1 MTTTENG
8 EPVVRQS
15 AAAGKVRALVWL
27 FHMAL
32 PVLALWL
39 LLVRPDLD
47 LRWEHHPGH
56 FWLVFSVAAINVILA
71 MRVQGAAKSRGDPR
85 LLLVSFAFTIAAGFL
100 LLHALATP
108 GVLLGGPNG
117 GFEIATPV
125 GLAVASVFFAV
136 ASLEMSPAH
145 ASWVVENEFAI
156 RLTVLAIMVAWGVVS
171 VAGLPPLAVPMPEQA
186 AGALSLMAGL
196 GIAAYLFSAARFMA
210 THRRHPAVMLV
221 ALITAATLLAEALA
235 TTVWARS
242 WQLSWWLWHLLM
254 AAAFGFVAYSA
265 YVQYQRE
272 GSAVGIFDGIASR
285 QTVSEV
291 REEYGGALETLTN
304 TLQRSASIG
313 LSEDEVDLITAGLRT
328 RFSLTEGQT
337 EVLARAASALAAER
351 DQATRLAAL
360 SRFGTEARIEQGIE
374 GMLDLVVTIVAEG
387 FAPDVMRIGEGGD
400 GLVFPERYT
409 TGDWPADGDRHSVSI
424 EVGSGQRAVLEFA
437 RPGGRF
443 EPGDVALME
452 TLGAEL
458 AIALD
463 NVRLYDQVDTL
474 FRRYLSP
481 DVAETLR
488 RDPSRSELGGSVVEL
503 TALFADLRGFTSF
516 SEGSLPED
524 IVVTLNTYFGKA
536 VPIILRNG
544 GTIVQFMGDAL
555 LAVFDAPVPG
565 RDHAFRAAK
574 AGLALQGAISAEAA
588 AHSEWPRFRIGINT
602 GSALVGNIGS
612 DQFRSFNVIGD
623 AVNVAS
629 RLQSIAEPG
638 TVVISSHTRE
648 SIGDRARVTALGSL
662 DLKGLEGTIEA
673 YRLDSLAA
681 TSTNP

>member
-1 MTTTENG
+1 MTPTENG
-8 EPVVRQS
+8 ESAIRQS

-71 MRVQGAAKSRGDPR
+71 MRVQSAAKSRGDPR
-85 LLLVSFAFTIAAGFL
+85 LLLVSYAFTIAAGFL

-136 ASLEMSPAH
+136 ASLEMSPAR
-145 ASWVVENEFAI
+145 ASWIVEHESAI
-156 RLTVLAIMVAWGVVS
+156 RLTLLAIMVAWGVVS
-171 VAGLPPLAVPMPEQA
+171 VAELPPLATPLPEQS
-186 AGALSLMAGL
+186 AGVLSLMAGL
-196 GIAAYLFSAARFMA
+196 GIAAYLFSAARFMT

-242 WQLSWWLWHLLM
+242 WQLSWWLWHVLM

-313 LSEDEVDLITAGLRT
+313 LSEDELDLITAGLRT

-351 DQATRLAAL
+351 DQAIRLAAL
-360 SRFGTEARIEQGIE
+360 TRFGTEARIEQGIE
-374 GMLDLVVTIVAEG
+374 GMLDLVVAIVAES
-387 FAPDVMRIGEGGD
+387 FAPDVMRIGVGGD

-409 TGDWPADGDRHSVSI
+409 TGDWPAEGDRHSVSI
-424 EVGSGQRAVLEFA
+424 EGSGQRAVLEFA

-452 TLGAEL
+452 TLGAEV

-463 NVRLYDQVDTL
+463 NVRLYDQVDSL

-524 IVVTLNTYFGKA
+524 VVATLNTYFGKA
-536 VPIILRNG
+536 VPIVLRNG

-574 AGLALQGAISAEAA
+574 AGLALQGAIAAEAA

-648 SIGDRARVTALGSL
+648 SIGGRARVTDLGSL
-662 DLKGLEGTIEA
+662 DLKGLEGAIEA
-673 YRLDSLAA
+673 YRLDDLAA
-681 TSTNP
+681 TSS